1 MEYQLYNLEKIK
13 EITNPVEILQGNL
26 FRIQSIYKEYIENK
40 NNTIKN
46 FSDQDFIKQIQE
58 LNQLL
63 KNINDTLIKVSNE
76 NIAKFIVFQDEL
88 IKKYKD
94 HFVDKLKKANLEHN
108 TTKKIGLNL
117 IENKKISKVIDQSSF
132 LFSLTLS
139 QWLDL
144 LDSLKQNSLYLAT
157 LKKVEKFY
165 SEILKK
171 RLKHEL
177 SKIPNNVDPNLI
189 KDFEKSFLSNPITFK
204 EFMQKIESELTQK
217 ELEAKRRVIEKTK
230 ENASLITL
238 KEKQEKQLQSFEDY
252 FKLSDKEF
260 ERKMRKKKREKLSD
274 LVEKPKKDKKIEISE
289 EISEKIEKFK
299 SKFEDNFEE
308 KFLIKKDD
316 EIDPLDLIRKRKE
329 MKEREYKEFIKKL
342 KNKEN

>member
-1 MEYQLYNLEKIK
+1 MEHQLYNLEKIK
-13 EITNPVEILQGNL
+13 EITTPIEILQGNL
-26 FRIQSIYKEYIENK
+26 FRLESIYNIYIENK
-40 NNTIKN
+40 NNTIIN
-46 FSDQDFIKQIQE
+46 FSDQDFINQIQE
-58 LNQLL
+58 LTQLL
-63 KNINDTLIKVSNE
+63 KNINDTLIKVSKE
-76 NIAKFIVFQDEL
+76 NIGKFIVFQDEL

-94 HFVDKLKKANLEHN
+94 LFVEKLKKTNLEHN
-108 TTKKIGLNL
+108 KIKEIGLNL

-132 LFSLTLS
+132 LFSLTLT

-144 LDSLKQNSLYLAT
+144 LDSLKQNSLYLRT
-157 LKKVEKFY
+157 LKKVENFY

-177 SKIPNNVDPNLI
+177 SKIPNNIDPNLI
-189 KDFEKSFLSNPITFK
+189 KDFQKNFLSNPITFK
-204 EFMQKIESELTQK
+204 EFIQKIESELTQK
-217 ELEAKRRVIEKTK
+217 ELEAKRRIIEKTK
-230 ENASLITL
+230 EDTSLTIL
-238 KEKQEKQLQSFEDY
+238 KEKQEKQLQSFEEY

-260 ERKMRKKKREKLSD
+260 KRKMRKKKREKLSD

-299 SKFEDNFEE
+299 SKFENNFED

-316 EIDPLDLIRKRKE
+316 EKDPLDLIRKRKE